1 VSDVICLSV
10 ASRAPSWAS
19 WYLRLKFWRSIC
31 PGRCLGPPTLPGKQ
45 YLFVIALLIA
55 FVVLSLLAD
64 RSAKGQRV
72 VTGTV
77 TVWRAGESIKM
88 ANESTDSTAF
98 AMQLRP
104 TTAYEGDTRRIGPG
118 ARVTV
123 WYRNV
128 GDRHFVVDRIRVLD
142 TARH

>member
-1 VSDVICLSV
+1 MIHGAFTS
-10 ASRAPSWAS
+10 
-19 WYLRLKFWRSIC
+19 
-31 PGRCLGPPTLPGKQ
+31 PGKQ
-45 YLFVIALLIA
+45 YLFAIALLIA
-55 FVVLSLLAD
+55 FVGLSLLAD
-64 RSAKGQRV
+64 RSARGQRV

-77 TVWRAGESIKM
+77 TVWRAGESINV
-88 ANESTDSTAF
+88 ANESTDPTAF

-104 TTAYEGDTRRIGPG
+104 TTAYEGDTRAIRPG

-128 GDRHFVVDRIRVLD
+128 GERRFVVDRIRVLD